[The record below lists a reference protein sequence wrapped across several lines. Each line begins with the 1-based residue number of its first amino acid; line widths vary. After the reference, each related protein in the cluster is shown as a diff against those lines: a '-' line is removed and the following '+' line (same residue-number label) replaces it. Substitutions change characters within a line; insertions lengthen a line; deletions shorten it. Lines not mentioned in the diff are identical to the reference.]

1 MDVFLEQKQ
10 VQKLSPQMIQSME
23 ILQMGAIELREY
35 VEELLLENPVL
46 EREDPPAQEEAG
58 SALLNRLEWLAA
70 RSRRE
75 RSRAAAGEVRDPA
88 GAVTAPAQE
97 SLYDHLSA
105 QVPWRKLSPALRQ
118 GVECV
123 LSGLN
128 GNGWLDETTEELAE
142 RAQVSPAVMAHA
154 EELVRQLEPAGV
166 AARTL
171 AQCLDAQLERRG
183 ETGLARTLVRDH
195 LEDMAKHHYNR
206 IAHATGASRE
216 EIQEACRLIRSLEP
230 RPGGA
235 FAVREGPGYLVP
247 DLLVGEES
255 GRLAVSFVHWDDP
268 ELKVSSYYSSLLH
281 SSDEEQVRSYLA
293 EKVRQADWVVKSIEQ
308 RKSTVLRCARCIV
321 NRQEDFLRGLRRT
334 PRPMTLADVAGEIGV
349 HESTVSRAVKNKSLQ
364 CGRGLFPL
372 SAFFVR
378 ALPLG
383 QEDSSAQQVKATLRA
398 LIDAED
404 KRAPLSD
411 QKLSEALARQDLL
424 LSRRTVAKYRDEMGL
439 PSAPGR
445 KRF

>member
-1 MDVFLEQKQ
+1 MDVLLEQKQ

-46 EREDPPAQEEAG
+46 EREETPAQEEAG

-75 RSRAAAGEVRDPA
+75 RSRAAGEVRDPA
-88 GAVTAPAQE
+88 GAVTDPAQE

-105 QVPWRKLSPALRQ
+105 QVSWRKLSPALRQ

-128 GNGWLDETTEELAE
+128 ENGWLDESTDELAV
-142 RAQVSPAVMAHA
+142 RCGVSPAVMAHA

-166 AARTL
+166 GARTL
-171 AQCLDAQLERRG
+171 AQCLELQLTRQG
-183 ETGLARTLVRDH
+183 ETSLALTIVHNH
-195 LEDMAKHHYNR
+195 LEDVAKHHYNQ
-206 IAHATGASRE
+206 IARATGAGRE
-216 EIQEACRLIRSLEP
+216 EIQAACRLIRSLDP

-255 GRLAVSFVHWDDP
+255 GKLVVSFVHWDDP

-281 SSDEEQVRSYLA
+281 SSEEEQVRSYLT

-321 NRQEDFLRGLRRT
+321 NRQEDFLRGLRRA
-334 PRPMTLADVAGEIGV
+334 PRPMTLADVADEIGV

-364 CGRGLFPL
+364 CDRGLLPL

-383 QEDSSAQQVKATLRA
+383 QEDSSAQQAKAALRA
-398 LIDAED
+398 LIDRED
-404 KRAPLSD
+404 KRKPLSD
-411 QKLSEALARQDLL
+411 QKLCEALAGQDLV
-424 LSRRTVAKYRDEMGL
+424 LSRRTVAKYREELGI
-439 PSAPGR
+439 PAAPGR
-445 KRF
+445 KEF